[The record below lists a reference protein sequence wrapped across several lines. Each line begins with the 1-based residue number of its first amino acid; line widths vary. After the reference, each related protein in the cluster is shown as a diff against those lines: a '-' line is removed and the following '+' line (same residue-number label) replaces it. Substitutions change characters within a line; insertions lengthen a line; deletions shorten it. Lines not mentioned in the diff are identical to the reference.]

1 MGSTPAENTI
11 LKGKFVDIQATA
23 VSYKNRAIL
32 IQGSAGIGKTTL
44 ALSLIEKGAVL
55 IGDDVVELFIK
66 NNKLFCKSKEI
77 LKGVVELKGLGLV
90 GGFKVSKPVPVLCI
104 ICLQKKKSERLPKPK
119 SISILNK
126 KIPVFNFYA
135 CNLSEISVLYT
146 IKTLTG
152 QMTLLK
158 E

>member
-1 MGSTPAENTI
+1 M
-11 LKGKFVDIQATA
+11 DIQATA

-32 IQGSAGIGKTTL
+32 IQGNAGIGKTTL

-55 IGDDVVELFIK
+55 IGDDVIELFIK

-77 LKGVVELKGLGLV
+77 LKGVVEVKGLGLV
-90 GGFKVSKPVPVLCI
+90 SGFKVSKPVPVLCI
-104 ICLQKKKSERLPKPK
+104 IHLQKKKTERLPKPK

-126 KIPVFNFYA
+126 KIPVFNFCA
-135 CNLSEISVLYT
+135 CNLSEISVLYA
-146 IKTLTG
+146 IRTLTG